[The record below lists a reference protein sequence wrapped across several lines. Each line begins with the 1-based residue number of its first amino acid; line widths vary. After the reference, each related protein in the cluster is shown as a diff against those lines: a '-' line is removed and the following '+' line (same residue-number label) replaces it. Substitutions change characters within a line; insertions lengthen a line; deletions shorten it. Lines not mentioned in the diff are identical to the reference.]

1 VNVLKPN
8 QRATVYT
15 LLERGS
21 TQREIARITGIDRKT
36 VRSYQRRWQAEQS
49 NSPRV
54 ATGSDA
60 VAAQT
65 PPPWPPAPPPASS
78 PAASS
83 LCEPHRDFIEAQL
96 RLRRNAMAI
105 YQDLVDSHGFA
116 GRYNSVKRFVARLR
130 HKEPEQFDRL
140 SFLPG
145 EEMQVDYGEGA
156 PTRVPG
162 SDRYRKPRLFV
173 ATLRYSRA
181 SYRCVVWKSSQQVW
195 AELHERAFRHFGGCP
210 QYVVL
215 DNLKEGVIKPDLYEP
230 ELNPVFAATLAH
242 YGVVADPAR
251 VRDPNRKGTVENAIG
266 HTQATAL
273 KGRRFESI
281 ETQNEF
287 LAHWER
293 NWAAKRIHGT
303 ERRQVQAMFEEER
316 PHLKALPLLG
326 MQYFE
331 EVQRTVCDDSC
342 VRVDHSS
349 YAARPAAI
357 GSKVRLRIFA
367 QRIQIFDLQTGTLL
381 RSHPKAQRP
390 GTVVLPPDERVFNP
404 SRETRLILRQ
414 AGQIGEHA
422 ARLCQLLF
430 AIEGRVGQR
439 KLWGIVGLVR
449 RYPAH
454 CVNTACAQALEQGIY
469 SYKRVQTLTES
480 LFADALEAIEAHAG
494 GDPVAPT
501 PATLTQQH
509 GLIRDAHEYGDLFAH
524 AAASAT
530 AATTPATTQTTTQ
543 GSQA

>member
-1 VNVLKPN
+1 M
-8 QRATVYT
+8 
-15 LLERGS
+15 
-21 TQREIARITGIDRKT
+21 
-36 VRSYQRRWQAEQS
+36 
-49 NSPRV
+49 
-54 ATGSDA
+54 
-60 VAAQT
+60 
-65 PPPWPPAPPPASS
+65 
-78 PAASS
+78 
-83 LCEPHRDFIEAQL
+83 
-96 RLRRNAMAI
+96 RLRRNATAI

-116 GRYNSVKRFVARLR
+116 GQYNSVKRFVARLR

-181 SYRCVVWKSSQQVW
+181 SFRCVVWKSSQQVW

-357 GSKVRLRIFA
+357 GSKVRVRIFA
-367 QRIQIFDLQTGTLL
+367 QRIQLFDLQTGTLL

-390 GTVVLPPDERVFNP
+390 GTVVLPQDERVFNP

-454 CVNTACAQALEQGIY
+454 CVDTACAQALEQGIY
-469 SYKRVQTLTES
+469 SYKRVQALSES

-494 GDPVAPT
+494 GDPVGAPT
-501 PATLTQQH
+501 PAVLTQQH

-524 AAASAT
+524 AAASAMT
-530 AATTPATTQTTTQ
+530 TATTPTSTQ
-543 GSQA
+543 GGRA